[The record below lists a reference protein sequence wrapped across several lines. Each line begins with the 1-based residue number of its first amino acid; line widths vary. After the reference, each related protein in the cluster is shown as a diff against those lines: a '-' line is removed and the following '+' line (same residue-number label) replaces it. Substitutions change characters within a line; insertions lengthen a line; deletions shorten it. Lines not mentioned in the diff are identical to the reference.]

1 MKKLLENKYAQIALG
16 VCAIIL
22 FYFFILHIGY
32 FYGLLQGLIKILS
45 PLIIGCVL
53 AYILHPI
60 VDLIEN
66 KVLKVIKNETLRRN
80 FAITIVI
87 VIILGIVVTLV
98 RIIIPELLNSIKT
111 IIVNVPSYMLVLKS
125 IIRDWIADSAI
136 EEQVMA
142 NYDNM
147 LTTINDNLNNIALPT
162 INTAIENLGAG
173 IIFVFKGIFNWI
185 IGFVFAI
192 YILANVKNFKSG
204 AKKILYALFN
214 NESVND
220 FIVEVKHIN
229 KVFVNFM
236 IGKVT
241 DSSIILITTFI
252 FLFVFKFPYPLLIAV
267 IIGVTDLI
275 PYFGPYIGTVP
286 STLLIL
292 LVDPVKAIIFVIFI
306 IVLQQVDANLITPR
320 IQSNA
325 TGLPSFWVLFAI
337 VLFGGMF
344 NLVGLLI
351 GVPLFTIIYEIIRDI
366 VNKRLARK
374 NLPIDKEYYEKHDSI
389 EGKTIKAKVPKK
401 N

>member
-204 AKKILYALFN
+204 KCK
-214 NESVND
+214 
-220 FIVEVKHIN
+220 
-229 KVFVNFM
+229 
-236 IGKVT
+236 
-241 DSSIILITTFI
+241 
-252 FLFVFKFPYPLLIAV
+252 
-267 IIGVTDLI
+267 
-275 PYFGPYIGTVP
+275 
-286 STLLIL
+286 
-292 LVDPVKAIIFVIFI
+292 
-306 IVLQQVDANLITPR
+306 
-320 IQSNA
+320 
-325 TGLPSFWVLFAI
+325 
-337 VLFGGMF
+337 
-344 NLVGLLI
+344 
-351 GVPLFTIIYEIIRDI
+351 
-366 VNKRLARK
+366 
-374 NLPIDKEYYEKHDSI
+374 
-389 EGKTIKAKVPKK
+389 
-401 N
+401 